1 MKITPQHLL
10 LWALIFRL
18 LSANPQTNSPCVLSS
33 VFSRAKT
40 AKRNTNVST
49 ENELALKLF
58 PKKRTLHP
66 LSRNKN
72 ANAEAFALGNI
83 YSLSLG
89 CNKCCFKQW
98 ARLLDSQ

>member
-18 LSANPQTNSPCVLSS
+18 LSANPQTNSPCILSS

-49 ENELALKLF
+49 KYELVLNLF
-58 PKKRTLHP
+58 RKKRALHP

-72 ANAEAFALGNI
+72 ANTEALALGNI
-83 YSLSLG
+83 YFPL
-89 CNKCCFKQW
+89 
-98 ARLLDSQ
+98 ARV